1 MIIKVENFWWGLQRD
16 KNQGFRFFAVQ
27 ANFLL
32 VNTQEPHQSCRTG
45 VFGCLTTSHR
55 IARQNIDRKVLFV

>member
-1 MIIKVENFWWGLQRD
+1 VGAPTGK
-16 KNQGFRFFAVQ
+16 KQGFRFFAVQ

-45 VFGCLTTSHR
+45 VFGCLTTSHQ
-55 IARQNIDRKVLFV
+55 IASQKL